1 VCTPEKASKISAGIQ
16 EDCGIELEIKTE
28 ELAERNRI
36 LSSILR
42 KNALNFR
49 NIFSVL
55 VTIFNFE
62 TQNDALMQGPFNY
75 KF

>member
-1 VCTPEKASKISAGIQ
+1 
-16 EDCGIELEIKTE
+16 LEIKPE

-42 KNALNFR
+42 KNALNFG

-62 TQNDALMQGPFNY
+62 NFMRVHLTVMQALGAGMSAVNIVLQAIKAYP
-75 KF
+75 KREV